1 MNRFTQTGR
10 AAGAACI
17 AGLCCLSGLAGCQ
30 QAYEVD
36 LINGAPQPVFVE
48 LIVLYPNGQVAVH
61 QAGRLGPGDR
71 GELGP
76 VRTNVDNRVSFR
88 ADTLPNTQ
96 RPLRLDLRPGQTRL
110 RLEQPGDRTAGP
122 LMVSERP

>member
-1 MNRFTQTGR
+1 MNRTNSIGHAAR
-10 AAGAACI
+10 AARI
-17 AGLCCLSGLAGCQ
+17 AGLFSLAALSGCQ
-30 QAYEVD
+30 QSYEVD
-36 LINGAPQPVFVE
+36 LVNGAAQPVFVE

-96 RPLRLDLRPGQTRL
+96 KPMTLDLRPGQTRL
-110 RLEQPGDRTAGP
+110 RLDQAGDRTAGP
-122 LMVSERP
+122 LTVSERP